1 MLRKFLFPHRY
12 PSSLSQAKYSST
24 RLESTTSS
32 ATTLNA
38 YHEASDNK
46 LEELSDKLESALE
59 DRYDQGADVSLSNG
73 VLTAVV
79 DDQHTF
85 VINKQTPNRQIWL
98 SSPIS
103 GPRRFDFIEGKWVD
117 KLEKVELDTLLSK
130 ELSTLLKTQYDF

>member
-1 MLRKFLFPHRY
+1 MLRKFLFGHRY
-12 PSSLSQAKYSST
+12 PSRLPQAIYSST
-24 RLESTTSS
+24 SSESTTSEV
-32 ATTLNA
+32 TLNA

-73 VLTAVV
+73 VLTVVV

-103 GPRRFDFIEGKWVD
+103 GPRRFDFIGGKWVD
-117 KLEKVELDTLLSK
+117 RLEKVELDSLLSK
-130 ELSTLLKTQYDF
+130 ELSTLLKA